1 MIVKLS
7 NLLRSALDRDSSD
20 LIPLDSELKF
30 AREYLDLEKMRFGS
44 RLQVEWVIAPEAYRL
59 LVPQMILQPIVE
71 NAIRHG
77 IATSREAGWIEVTCR
92 ANEGLLY
99 IDVRNSNNG
108 MGSASSGT
116 GLGLRSVESRLR
128 YLFAD
133 DASLR
138 LTYGADRTVI
148 VSLILP
154 ALNSESDKVQ
164 PQHPVAIER

>member
-1 MIVKLS
+1 
-7 NLLRSALDRDSSD
+7 
-20 LIPLDSELKF
+20 
-30 AREYLDLEKMRFGS
+30 
-44 RLQVEWVIAPEAYRL
+44 
-59 LVPQMILQPIVE
+59 
-71 NAIRHG
+71 
-77 IATSREAGWIEVTCR
+77 VTCR